1 VIVGTGSVQIE
12 EVLLALKIGFLV
24 LLYLFIWRIV
34 RTAKR
39 EISVPQESMILS
51 PEQARELRKKAGV
64 GGRLVVVGGPGQI
77 EGAEYTL
84 DSAPVTA
91 GRAEQ
96 NDIVLTR
103 DEFASATHARF
114 ELRGSGAWVEDV
126 GSTNGTYLNGVRLKR
141 RRRLN
146 PGDVVRIGETDIR
159 YET

>member
-1 VIVGTGSVQIE
+1 MIVGSGSVQVQ

-51 PEQARELRKKAGV
+51 PEQARDLRRKAGA
-64 GGRLVVVGGPGQI
+64 GGRLVVVGGPGQP
-77 EGAEYTL
+77 EGAEFIL

-91 GRAEQ
+91 GRAEE
-96 NDIVLTR
+96 NDIVLQR

-114 ELRGSGAWVEDV
+114 ELRGSGAWIEDV

-159 YET
+159 YQK

>member
-1 VIVGTGSVQIE
+1 MILGAGSVQIQ

-34 RTAKR
+34 RTARR

-51 PEQARELRKKAGV
+51 PEQARELRKQAGV
-64 GGRLVVVGGPGQI
+64 GGRLVVVGGPGLP
-77 EGAEYTL
+77 EGSEFAL

-91 GRAEQ
+91 GRAAE
-96 NDIVLTR
+96 NEIVLTR
-103 DEFASATHARF
+103 DEFASSTHARF
-114 ELRGSGAWVEDV
+114 ELRGSGAWVEDA
-126 GSTNGTYLNGVRLKR
+126 GSTNGTYLNGVRLRR

>member
-64 GGRLVVVGGPGQI
+64 GGRLVIMGGPGQI

-96 NDIVLTR
+96 NDIVLGR

-114 ELRGSGAWVEDV
+114 ELRGSGAWIEDV
-126 GSTNGTYLNGVRLKR
+126 GSTNGTYLNGVRLKK

-146 PGDVVRIGETDIR
+146 PGDVVRVGETDIR
-159 YET
+159 YEK

>member
-1 VIVGTGSVQIE
+1 VILGTGSVQIE

-51 PEQARELRKKAGV
+51 PEQARELRKKAGS
-64 GGRLVVVGGPGQI
+64 GGRLVIVGGPGQI

-84 DSAPVTA
+84 DSNPVTA
-91 GRAEQ
+91 GRSDQ
-96 NDIVLTR
+96 NDIVLKR
-103 DEFASATHARF
+103 DDFASATHARF
-114 ELRGSGAWVEDV
+114 ELRGSGAWIEDV
-126 GSTNGTYLNGVRLKR
+126 GSTNGTYLNGVRLKK

-146 PGDVVRIGETDIR
+146 PGDVVRVGETDIR
-159 YET
+159 FEK